1 MEMHLQ
7 VNLIVRQLTP
17 FEQLVCEHLCDGLT
31 NAAIAQ
37 ATSHTEKVIEN
48 TVSRVAQAFTL
59 RSNTE
64 INLRVLLA
72 LAYRTHFGDLAFDKL
87 NVPCK
92 HLQILP
98 DGSRH
103 CLQHCHE
110 EISNSLKV
118 NLRS

>member
-1 MEMHLQ
+1 MEAHLQ
-7 VNLIVRQLTP
+7 VNIIVRPLTP

-48 TVSRVAQAFTL
+48 TVSRVAQVFTL

-103 CLQHCHE
+103 CLQHCH
-110 EISNSLKV
+110 
-118 NLRS
+118 

>member
-1 MEMHLQ
+1 MEAQLQ
-7 VNLIVRQLTP
+7 VNLIVRPLTP
-17 FEQLVCEHLCDGLT
+17 FEQLVCERLCDGLT

-72 LAYRTHFGDLAFDKL
+72 LAYRTHFGDRAFDKL
-87 NVPCK
+87 NLPCK

-103 CLQHCHE
+103 CMQHCH
-110 EISNSLKV
+110 
-118 NLRS
+118 

>member
-1 MEMHLQ
+1 MEAQLQ
-7 VNLIVRQLTP
+7 VNLIVRPLTP

-31 NAAIAQ
+31 NAANAQ

-72 LAYRTHFGDLAFDKL
+72 LAYRTHFGDRAFDKL
-87 NVPCK
+87 NLPCT

-103 CLQHCHE
+103 CMQHCH
-110 EISNSLKV
+110 
-118 NLRS
+118 